1 MNRAIPAL
9 LAATATLLAACHTDD
24 EPETPIP
31 EMPTYFSLEAA
42 AEAEDGDLNVD
53 CSLEFIVEITG
64 EVSRTDEVVEYVAT
78 MGGEAVRNLLRDD
91 GSGVVLS
98 AFAYY
103 PNLQVLHIL
112 PDRVQ
117 LVSLDFPPDGPS
129 TGSRFWDE
137 LRFFD
142 GTIDQD
148 GVITG
153 EWLCAPLDVD
163 QGGINDDTVFAD
175 GTWATTALDP
185 AGI

>member
-1 MNRAIPAL
+1 MDRGLAVALAAAAL
-9 LAATATLLAACHTDD
+9 LVACNDDDDRPPVPDMPLYFALDATAST
-24 EPETPIP
+24 EE
-31 EMPTYFSLEAA
+31 
-42 AEAEDGDLNVD
+42 GDLNVD
-53 CSLEFIVEITG
+53 CSLEFVVEITG
-64 EVSRTDEVVEYVAT
+64 EVSRTNEVVEYIAT

-129 TGSRFWDE
+129 TGSRFCDE

-142 GTIDQD
+142 GRVAED
-148 GVITG
+148 GSITG
-153 EWLCAPLDVD
+153 EWLCAPLDTE
-163 QGGINDDTVFAD
+163 QGGIVDDTVFAE
-175 GTWATTALDP
+175 GTWETAEIP
-185 AGI
+185 AARL

>member
-1 MNRAIPAL
+1 MRRGLWAAAL
-9 LAATATLLAACHTDD
+9 ATVALLAACHDD
-24 EPETPIP
+24 DDRPPAP
-31 EMPTYFSLEAA
+31 EMPMFFQMNAA
-42 AEAEDGDLNVD
+42 ATAEDGELTVD
-53 CSLEFIVEITG
+53 CSLEFVVEING
-64 EVSRTDEVVEYVAT
+64 EVSRTNDVVEYIAT
-78 MGGEAVRNLLRDD
+78 MGGEAVRNILRDD

-98 AFAYY
+98 AFAHY

-142 GTIDQD
+142 GTISQD

-153 EWLCAPLDVD
+153 EWLCAPLDVE
-163 QGGINDDTVFAD
+163 QGGINDDTVFAE
-175 GTWATTALDP
+175 GTWETTELDA
-185 AGI
+185 AGR